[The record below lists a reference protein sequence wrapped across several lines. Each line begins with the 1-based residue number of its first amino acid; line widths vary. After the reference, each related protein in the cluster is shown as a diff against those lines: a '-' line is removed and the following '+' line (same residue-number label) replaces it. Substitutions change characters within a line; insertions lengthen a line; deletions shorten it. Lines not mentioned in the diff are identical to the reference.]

1 MGFIRRNPPRSH
13 AFAAAFEPRTAFAT
27 FSPSKSWRI
36 ELHMAV
42 NNLFLPKTKKS
53 AKHKV
58 SFHFSI
64 PKSGCIGLQVEVD
77 YLF

>member
-1 MGFIRRNPPRSH
+1 
-13 AFAAAFEPRTAFAT
+13 
-27 FSPSKSWRI
+27 
-36 ELHMAV
+36 MAV

-77 YLF
+77 YLFQPKPNTILPNVKHLQLFSVEKRQYKVAL